1 MNEGQ
6 STNCFEPLDLVLGG
20 FVYHQHGVATD
31 NARVLLSQGIGQS
44 LERRAIKVIEKFSS
58 VP

>member
-31 NARVLLSQGIGQS
+31 NARVLLSQGIG
-44 LERRAIKVIEKFSS
+44 
-58 VP
+58 